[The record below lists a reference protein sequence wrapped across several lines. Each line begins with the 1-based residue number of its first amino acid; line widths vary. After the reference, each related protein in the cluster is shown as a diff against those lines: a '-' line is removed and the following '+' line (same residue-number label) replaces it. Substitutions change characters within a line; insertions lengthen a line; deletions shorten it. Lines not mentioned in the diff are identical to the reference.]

1 MSGLFVIRTD
11 HGDRAVLRP
20 DGPKILLE
28 ILIRHPGCNR
38 EVPFVF
44 GTRLAGE
51 SKGSLREACGMY
63 GICSVSGSEAPRAA
77 GVLLSREGGD
87 APALTG
93 LNSAA
98 ARRPPRAPTR
108 GNARPPAGTE

>member
-1 MSGLFVIRTD
+1 MAIAPSSAPT
-11 HGDRAVLRP
+11 
-20 DGPKILLE
+20 GPRSFSRF
-28 ILIRHPGCNR
+28 LIRHPGCNR

-63 GICSVSGSEAPRAA
+63 GICSVSGSEAARAA

-93 LNSAA
+93 LTWAA